1 MNNLDS
7 EGVWSI
13 IHPDDREGRKAG
25 IRRYAETKELAQSS
39 VFRIVRPDGETRW
52 IDGGISI
59 IDFGGKPAMQRTAI
73 DITNRMLAEKAVAAE
88 RDRAEMYLQMA
99 GVIFIALDTEGAL
112 TLINRKGTEVLGY
125 SSEEILG
132 QPWFDLIP
140 EESRHEVEGN
150 FNKIIQGEL
159 EQIEYI
165 EREVITKSG
174 EKKLIAWHSSVLKDS
189 EGKITGVIS
198 SGEDITEK
206 RAAQM
211 ELKAS
216 QEMLQLVMNNIPHHV
231 FWKDNSS
238 IYLGCNDSFAEVYIS
253 GTPQDVIGQSDYDLH
268 INSEEA
274 ERFRNADRLAIE
286 SEEKRYDEIERTLL
300 PNGDEAWFRTVKV
313 PLHDSN
319 GNEIGILGTLEDV
332 TEKRNAELELIER
345 ERKIRTLMHS
355 MKDLVFVFDE
365 NNVYREFYVQDV
377 EDLYMP
383 ASEFIGQN
391 IKDVLPHEVSIPFAD
406 CMDKVRQSGISEP
419 FDYLLADESGDRWYS
434 ASISPHEDGR
444 GIVTV
449 IREITARVV
458 AARELEKAYRIINMS
473 PAVAFLWRNDENW
486 PVEYVSGNVRDLLG
500 YSAGEFMSESVL
512 YSKVVH
518 PDDLVR
524 VADEVQGFSADSL
537 CESFVHEP
545 YRIVRK
551 DGEVRWVTDDTVIR
565 RNEKG
570 EITHYQGVVT
580 DITNRVLMMDALIE
594 SESKYRSIIEQ
605 SLMGLLIIDS
615 EDRMVRLA
623 NPLIAN
629 YIGRSIDDLLS
640 MSMEELIQIIDPI
653 DLEPA
658 TRFLEKCIRGE
669 DPEQIVA
676 RIYRHSGEKIWLRLD
691 GNRVTFE
698 GRNAVQLSVVD
709 ITARMEALESLQK
722 ERASFRA
729 IAEGAVKASDVT
741 DMSKRVVAGLVEA
754 LDFNMG
760 TLRLYDEK
768 TNTLSPTA
776 IVGVEGNKLS
786 AYVECTEEEEK
797 NLLVVRVAR
806 SRQPIYVSD
815 VADDRITKNYMH
827 RLASLNIKS
836 VIISPIINDKNELLG
851 VLSLGSFTRKQ
862 IGEDDLSLFEI
873 INELLVTI
881 LERGK
886 TEKAYQMSVRRY
898 RDLLSNMPEGIGVV
912 SLDQKFLFVNK
923 SFSKLVGYNIN
934 ELEGT
939 DSTSIIHP
947 EDLTLTIAE
956 TELRRKGI
964 SSAYQMR
971 LVRKDGKVRTVRVS
985 AIPSRD
991 DEGIVE
997 GTVVIVTDIT
1007 ERVKAEQ
1014 EVRQLNEELVQRVE
1028 ERTAELQAVNKELE
1042 AFAYSVSHDLRAPL
1056 RTIDGFSAAVLE
1068 DYSDDVDATGLD
1080 YLQRIRNGAQGMSN
1094 LIDAILSLSKVTRLE
1109 MDRVDVNLSKLAE
1122 EAIIELRETESDREV
1137 SVDIQE
1143 DIVMRCDKRSMRVV
1157 LQNIIG
1163 NAWKYTKNRSDP
1175 RIDVGVLQ
1183 SNGEDIFFVKDNG
1196 VGFDPEQKEK
1206 LFKPFQRLHR
1216 ADDFEGSGIGLATVK
1231 RVIARHGG
1239 RIWAESQEG
1248 MGSTFY
1254 FTLKA
1259 GTEDA

>member
-1 MNNLDS
+1 MNESVDSRKCQTVLDNAPTLIISADRNGIVLFSNRDAFGHTREDMPGNTIYEFVPKPHREGLSVVVNEAIRTKTAQSFVFDDSSSGVRNWIRLRIGPVISESEVESIVMISNVITDQKKAEKELMDSEIKLRSIFNSTLEGIILSDETGDIVEWNKAQEDIFGIRKEEALGRKLWDVQYSMLPEERRTPEAYSGFVESIQKYFETGDAPWLHHVVEATITLANGETGVIQQFAAPIKTSKGYALCAFIHDITERRRAERKRIESEKRYKALFDETNDGVAILDLDGTHLDFNEKTAELLGYTREDLIGKSIDMTVVEDQQEEAKKRLKQLLAGEKLPIYERTLKRKDGSEIPVEINISLVRDEEENPLHLQSIMRDISSRRQSEIELKESEQKWRLLAEESIQGIAILQDQNMVYANPAYANIVGRSVEELNNLDS

-99 GVIFIALDTEGAL
+99 GVIFLALDIDGDV

-125 SSEEILG
+125 SSDELLG
-132 QPWFDLIP
+132 KPWFDLIP
-140 EESRHEVEGN
+140 EEFRHEGKGN

-165 EREVITKSG
+165 EREVITRSG

-729 IAEGAVKASDVT
+729 IAEGAV
-741 DMSKRVVAGLVEA
+741 
-754 LDFNMG
+754 
-760 TLRLYDEK
+760 
-768 TNTLSPTA
+768 
-776 IVGVEGNKLS
+776 
-786 AYVECTEEEEK
+786 
-797 NLLVVRVAR
+797 
-806 SRQPIYVSD
+806 
-815 VADDRITKNYMH
+815 
-827 RLASLNIKS
+827 
-836 VIISPIINDKNELLG
+836 
-851 VLSLGSFTRKQ
+851 
-862 IGEDDLSLFEI
+862 
-873 INELLVTI
+873 
-881 LERGK
+881 
-886 TEKAYQMSVRRY
+886 
-898 RDLLSNMPEGIGVV
+898 
-912 SLDQKFLFVNK
+912 
-923 SFSKLVGYNIN
+923 
-934 ELEGT
+934 
-939 DSTSIIHP
+939 
-947 EDLTLTIAE
+947 
-956 TELRRKGI
+956 
-964 SSAYQMR
+964 
-971 LVRKDGKVRTVRVS
+971 
-985 AIPSRD
+985 
-991 DEGIVE
+991 
-997 GTVVIVTDIT
+997 
-1007 ERVKAEQ
+1007 
-1014 EVRQLNEELVQRVE
+1014 
-1028 ERTAELQAVNKELE
+1028 
-1042 AFAYSVSHDLRAPL
+1042 
-1056 RTIDGFSAAVLE
+1056 
-1068 DYSDDVDATGLD
+1068 
-1080 YLQRIRNGAQGMSN
+1080 
-1094 LIDAILSLSKVTRLE
+1094 
-1109 MDRVDVNLSKLAE
+1109 
-1122 EAIIELRETESDREV
+1122 
-1137 SVDIQE
+1137 
-1143 DIVMRCDKRSMRVV
+1143 
-1157 LQNIIG
+1157 
-1163 NAWKYTKNRSDP
+1163 
-1175 RIDVGVLQ
+1175 
-1183 SNGEDIFFVKDNG
+1183 
-1196 VGFDPEQKEK
+1196 
-1206 LFKPFQRLHR
+1206 
-1216 ADDFEGSGIGLATVK
+1216 
-1231 RVIARHGG
+1231 
-1239 RIWAESQEG
+1239 
-1248 MGSTFY
+1248 
-1254 FTLKA
+1254 
-1259 GTEDA
+1259 